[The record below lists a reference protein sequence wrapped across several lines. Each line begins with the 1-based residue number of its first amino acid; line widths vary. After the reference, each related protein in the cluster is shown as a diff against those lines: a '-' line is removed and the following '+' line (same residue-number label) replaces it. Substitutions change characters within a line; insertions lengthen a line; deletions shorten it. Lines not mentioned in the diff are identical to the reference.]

1 MLVIKF
7 ILCLSVVKM
16 LKHLGILS
24 LFINLLINAYV
35 VLSMI
40 VSFNR
45 SPKNISSKYAL
56 LYSLVT

>member
-40 VSFNR
+40 VSFR
-45 SPKNISSKYAL
+45 SPKNISSKFAL